1 MCTGGIEMIP
11 TIITGDFTMEDTGT
25 QAGTGT
31 LTIDRMYSVIETTTE
46 DRLQKEQYQE
56 EEQ

>member
-1 MCTGGIEMIP
+1 MIP

-31 LTIDRMYSVIETTTE
+31 LTIDHMYSVIESTTE